1 MKRIKTALIILLLLL
16 VVTVPCSAEESNYII
31 SGKDKIP
38 VSTSYINEAAISDF
52 QGTLNSAQDI
62 FIDENDKMYIADTGN
77 NRVVVA
83 KTDGTVLS
91 VITSADGIELKG
103 PEGVYAD
110 NFGSIFVADTGNE
123 RILHFS
129 SGGKYIESFLRPESD
144 YLGETYLFNPSKIVV
159 NSTGYIYTLKS
170 QTIMT
175 VDANN
180 RFRGYLGQPDVGFN
194 LSETLIRMFASAEQI
209 KAIKKREAEP
219 YINIDIGK
227 DGLIYATSR
236 EIGSEIKVLNSVG
249 ENLYRTSTASSRNIF
264 QKITGTF
271 FSLFNIGNYAA
282 KGFQFGENTIV
293 GGKQTA
299 PSFADIA
306 VDNNGIITVINSIN
320 NILYQYDS
328 EGNLLFS
335 FGKEEADSGKIE
347 LPSSIAVDSNGKI
360 YLVDAVQNH
369 ILVYKPTEFAEEVH
383 KAVTLYNDGDY
394 NAAYDLWA
402 SVLEKSENYELA
414 QIGMGKAL
422 YKEKR
427 YYEAMQQYKNAN
439 ERSLYSQA
447 FAKYR
452 HSIFRKNFGFAIP
465 VILAIILLLFFVFKL
480 FGKFGK
486 KGERRFEADFAAEK
500 KSLGEMNLLSF
511 NMIFHPIDTI
521 HAVKENRNRLN
532 ILYCGFAFLIIILL
546 RIGSLYLTSYPL
558 MTADTGNISIGL
570 EFLKLGLPVATW
582 GISVFFVTSVM
593 DGESKLNEVYT
604 CCIYSMMPFVI
615 FTPVYTAM
623 SYVLSQ
629 NEAGFYN
636 ALQAFMW
643 IWIIVLLVLCV
654 NMLNNYSFGKTIGVC
669 IISLL
674 VMALIW
680 AIGFLFIAIVSE
692 VWKFVSEIGTEL
704 RMLV

>member
-328 EGNLLFS
+328 EGNLLFA
-335 FGKEEADSGKIE
+335 FGKEEADSGKTDWFTNLRN
-347 LPSSIAVDSNGKI
+347 LPKRYIRLLHYITTAIIMPHTICGLRFWKKARIMSLRKSVWVKHYIKKNVITKLCSNTKMQMSAHCILRLLQNIDTAFSEKI
-360 YLVDAVQNH
+360 
-369 ILVYKPTEFAEEVH
+369 
-383 KAVTLYNDGDY
+383 
-394 NAAYDLWA
+394 
-402 SVLEKSENYELA
+402 SVL
-414 QIGMGKAL
+414 Q
-422 YKEKR
+422 
-427 YYEAMQQYKNAN
+427 
-439 ERSLYSQA
+439 
-447 FAKYR
+447 F
-452 HSIFRKNFGFAIP
+452 P
-465 VILAIILLLFFVFKL
+465 
-480 FGKFGK
+480 
-486 KGERRFEADFAAEK
+486 
-500 KSLGEMNLLSF
+500 
-511 NMIFHPIDTI
+511 
-521 HAVKENRNRLN
+521 
-532 ILYCGFAFLIIILL
+532 
-546 RIGSLYLTSYPL
+546 
-558 MTADTGNISIGL
+558 
-570 EFLKLGLPVATW
+570 
-582 GISVFFVTSVM
+582 
-593 DGESKLNEVYT
+593 
-604 CCIYSMMPFVI
+604 
-615 FTPVYTAM
+615 
-623 SYVLSQ
+623 
-629 NEAGFYN
+629 
-636 ALQAFMW
+636 
-643 IWIIVLLVLCV
+643 
-654 NMLNNYSFGKTIGVC
+654 
-669 IISLL
+669 
-674 VMALIW
+674 
-680 AIGFLFIAIVSE
+680 
-692 VWKFVSEIGTEL
+692 
-704 RMLV
+704 

>member
-129 SGGKYIESFLRPESD
+129 SSGKYIESFLRPESD

-194 LSETLIRMFASAEQI
+194 LSEALIRMFASAEQI

-320 NILYQYDS
+320 NILYQYD
-328 EGNLLFS
+328 
-335 FGKEEADSGKIE
+335 A
-347 LPSSIAVDSNGKI
+347 NGKATCA
-360 YLVDAVQNH
+360 YLVARGKKSSPTKEGLRIVTH
-369 ILVYKPTEFAEEVH
+369 VESYPYKSAPAST
-383 KAVTLYNDGDY
+383 KRRKKPWDY
-394 NAAYDLWA
+394 GPRIICLDTIDP
-402 SVLEKSENYELA
+402 ET
-414 QIGMGKAL
+414 GKHG
-422 YKEKR
+422 R
-427 YYEAMQQYKNAN
+427 TGQFIHGNAN
-439 ERSLYSQA
+439 PKSIGEYASLGCIRMDNGIIKKL
-447 FAKYR
+447 AKE
-452 HSIFRKNFGFAIP
+452 
-465 VILAIILLLFFVFKL
+465 V
-480 FGKFGK
+480 K
-486 KGERRFEADFAAEK
+486 KGDLILMIRR
-500 KSLGEMNLLSF
+500 
-511 NMIFHPIDTI
+511 
-521 HAVKENRNRLN
+521 
-532 ILYCGFAFLIIILL
+532 
-546 RIGSLYLTSYPL
+546 
-558 MTADTGNISIGL
+558 
-570 EFLKLGLPVATW
+570 
-582 GISVFFVTSVM
+582 
-593 DGESKLNEVYT
+593 
-604 CCIYSMMPFVI
+604 
-615 FTPVYTAM
+615 
-623 SYVLSQ
+623 
-629 NEAGFYN
+629 
-636 ALQAFMW
+636 
-643 IWIIVLLVLCV
+643 
-654 NMLNNYSFGKTIGVC
+654 
-669 IISLL
+669 
-674 VMALIW
+674 
-680 AIGFLFIAIVSE
+680 
-692 VWKFVSEIGTEL
+692 
-704 RMLV
+704 